1 MQIEKK
7 KVSQVKTNPNNPR
20 LIKDHKFN
28 KLVKSIREFPEM
40 LKIRPIV
47 VDEDNVILGGNMRF
61 KACIEAGLQEVYVIK
76 ASELTK
82 EQQKEFVVKDN
93 VNFGEWD
100 YDLLSMD
107 YDVDQLI
114 DYGINVLYFGDELEQ
129 VEEEEKAMIIK
140 EMELKFNEHHDYIVF
155 LFNNSNDWVKAVSRL
170 DLPKMPVSLS
180 PKTKRVGL
188 GRVVDASKLI
198 ELLDNGR

>member
-155 LFNNSNDWVKAVSRL
+155 LFNNSNDWVKAVSQL
-170 DLPKMPVSLS
+170 NLTKMPVSLS

-198 ELLDNGR
+198 ELLNNGS

>member
-7 KVSQVKTNPNNPR
+7 KISEVKVNPKNPR
-20 LIKDHKFN
+20 LIKDHKYH

-47 VDEDNVILGGNMRF
+47 VDENNVILGGNMRY
-61 KACIEAGLQEVYVIK
+61 KACIEAGLKEVYVIN
-76 ASELTK
+76 ASELSEAK
-82 EQQKEFVVKDN
+82 KKEFVVKDN

-107 YDVDQLI
+107 YEVDKLI
-114 DYGINVLYFGDELEQ
+114 DYGINVLYFGDEVEQ
-129 VEEEEKAMIIK
+129 VDQEQKAEIIK

-155 LFNNSNDWVKAVSRL
+155 LFENSNDWVKAVSQL
-170 DLPKMPVSLS
+170 NLPKMPVSLS

-188 GRVVDASKLI
+188 GRVVSASKLI
-198 ELLDNGR
+198 ELLNNGR